1 LGAAKLAVK
10 VREAQGS
17 TIKKSRN
24 LLKGI
29 PALPLTRRRKEYVDY
44 TIVAAKNSK
53 HDHNSDSASPNWAS
67 FSE

>member
-29 PALPLTRRRKEYVDY
+29 PALPLTRRRKEYL
-44 TIVAAKNSK
+44 
-53 HDHNSDSASPNWAS
+53 
-67 FSE
+67 